1 MKPRVVSPGDSITR
15 TLSRGLW
22 RYQSIG
28 SVPYNNNRLLVDS
41 AECMNVYG
49 GRHSRCNY
57 KVIIFPLAARPGEV
71 TARIRISISWSD
83 FCLFDTRI
91 NFVAITI
98 RNYVNSAAHS
108 LCAESILWCQTE
120 PVCRTYGTSG
130 PSTWFT
136 PTRLRSYRHS

>member
-1 MKPRVVSPGDSITR
+1 
-15 TLSRGLW
+15 
-22 RYQSIG
+22 
-28 SVPYNNNRLLVDS
+28 
-41 AECMNVYG
+41 MNVYG

-108 LCAESILWCQTE
+108 LCAVSILWCQTQ

-130 PSTWFT
+130 PSTWYT
-136 PTRLRSYRHS
+136 PTRLRSYRDSYYCECLEIYTLKYPRDSKWNSEYRLLITRNWYLDIVS